1 MTQETLE
8 MTGVRKAAIFIMA
21 LGTNLSSQV
30 MKHFTESEIEQISLE
45 IASISYVGKDEI
57 EIVVEEFN
65 ALFEARRYIIDGGMD
80 SAREM
85 LEKALGPQKAAEII
99 KKLKEANKVKPFT
112 FVRNAEPKQ
121 VVNLLNQENPQTVAL
136 ILSYLD
142 SEQASAI
149 LSSMPQDI
157 QSDISKRIAL
167 MERTSPD
174 ILKGVEKV
182 LRDRLSTVFQQD
194 FTATGGIPTIV
205 DILNRVDRSTEK
217 HILEELEKEDAELA
231 EEIRQK
237 MFVFEDVI
245 SLDDASIQRVVREV
259 DTKDLALALKGSSE
273 EVKNRVLRNISKRAA
288 EMLREEMDYMGPVRL
303 REVEDA
309 QQKIVAIIRSL
320 DESGEIIL
328 SRGGDDAV
336 VV

>member
-1 MTQETLE
+1 MTQETME
-8 MTGVRKAAIFIMA
+8 MSGVRKAAIFIMA
-21 LGTNLSSQV
+21 LGAGLSSQV
-30 MKHFTESEIEQISLE
+30 MKHFTEPEIERITLE
-45 IASISYVGKDEI
+45 IANISYIGKDEI
-57 EIVVEEFN
+57 EAVIEEFN
-65 ALFEARRYIIDGGMD
+65 ALFEARQYILDGGMD
-80 SAREM
+80 QAREM
-85 LEKALGPQKAAEII
+85 LERALGPQKAAEIM
-99 KKLKEANKVKPFT
+99 KRLKDANKVKPFT

-142 SEQASAI
+142 ADQASEI
-149 LSSMPQDI
+149 LANLPQDV
-157 QSDISKRIAL
+157 QSDISRRIAL

-174 ILKGVEKV
+174 ILVGVEKV

-194 FTATGGIPTIV
+194 FAATGGIPTIV
-205 DILNRVDRSTEK
+205 DILNRVDRATEK

-237 MFVFEDVI
+237 MFVFEDII
-245 SLDDASIQRVVREV
+245 SLDDSSIQRVVREV

-288 EMLREEMDYMGPVRL
+288 EILREEMDYMGPVRL
-303 REVEDA
+303 REVEEA